1 MVQFTINRA
10 RQYGKTTTLN
20 ALKRRF
26 ENEYMIFL
34 ISFEGIEEEVFADV
48 GSFCVRLFGLLYD
61 TIDFGEVEGVPEE
74 IREELHRRSMGDP
87 KDVNFRMLTNLLTR
101 LCREAGKPVVLM
113 IDEVDQA
120 GDYQVFVTFLGCLR
134 DMYLKRNTRPTFQ
147 SVILAGVYDIKNLKI
162 KIRPDEEHKYNS
174 PWNIAARFNVNMSFS
189 AKEIALMLQEYEED
203 KQTGMDVNRVA
214 KCIYDY
220 TSGYPYLVSV
230 ICKFLDEE
238 IPGNKGFSDVT
249 DAWTEAGVGEAV
261 KIFLSENTPLF
272 DSMVKQL
279 DTFKDLRNMVE
290 EILYQGKLVPYSP
303 HMESVN
309 LGLMFGF
316 LKGENGHIVI
326 ANRIFEMGL
335 LNMFIT
341 EESANSE
348 AFQ

>member
-1 MVQFTINRA
+1 MTGLCLPDIHYMADISDRLEEIRVYSEEGNYFTINRA

-147 SVILAGVYDIKNLKI
+147 SVILAGVYDIKNLKE
-162 KIRPDEEHKYNS
+162 KIRPENECSSNS
-174 PWNIAARFNVNMSFS
+174 PWNMREGNEENECLHSFDDCPCDQR
-189 AKEIALMLQEYEED
+189 ML
-203 KQTGMDVNRVA
+203 A
-214 KCIYDY
+214 
-220 TSGYPYLVSV
+220 
-230 ICKFLDEE
+230 
-238 IPGNKGFSDVT
+238 FSDIAS
-249 DAWTEAGVGEAV
+249 D
-261 KIFLSENTPLF
+261 F
-272 DSMVKQL
+272 
-279 DTFKDLRNMVE
+279 
-290 EILYQGKLVPYSP
+290 GKVCGAFSR
-303 HMESVN
+303 SVC
-309 LGLMFGF
+309 
-316 LKGENGHIVI
+316 
-326 ANRIFEMGL
+326 R
-335 LNMFIT
+335 
-341 EESANSE
+341 
-348 AFQ
+348 Q